1 MDELEQQ
8 EQEQKGQGDVQEEE
22 LVRFQFRKVCGHVG
36 GVFCS
41 YSKEYSSSVGEFNG
55 F

>member
-22 LVRFQFRKVCGHVG
+22 LVRFQFRKVCGRSFLFIFKRVQ
-36 GVFCS
+36 
-41 YSKEYSSSVGEFNG
+41 
-55 F
+55 